1 MRSSIEVNMNLSGRP
16 AHYRP
21 NKYAAM
27 RMGVAEGSKLNVEVL
42 GLFQINDGD
51 DIEPYFV
58 VELGDG
64 RVYYAHVTEIQFADT
79 GERVHFGRGSI
90 E

>member
-1 MRSSIEVNMNLSGRP
+1 MRNSIEVNMNLSGRP
-16 AHYRP
+16 AYYRP

-64 RVYYAHVTEIQFADT
+64 RVYYAHVTEIQFADI
-79 GERVHFGRGSI
+79 GERVHFGRRPI